1 MVHMLVTQDLD
12 MVTGT
17 RAHETNDAYRL
28 GHQFGN
34 AMLTGA
40 VRMIFGARISDMLS
54 GYRVFSRRFVKS
66 FPALS
71 KGFETE
77 TEFTVHALELQMPVG
92 EQLIKYGARPTGSV
106 SKLRTISDGIRIARV
121 IVILIKD
128 ERPLQFFSAVS
139 LALLLVALALGAPV
153 IAEYVRT
160 GLVPRFPTAIPIS
173 SLVRSRVQ
181 TVAAP
186 VTRTKLTP
194 PP

>member
-1 MVHMLVTQDLD
+1 
-12 MVTGT
+12 
-17 RAHETNDAYRL
+17 
-28 GHQFGN
+28 
-34 AMLTGA
+34 
-40 VRMIFGARISDMLS
+40 
-54 GYRVFSRRFVKS
+54 
-66 FPALS
+66 
-71 KGFETE
+71 
-77 TEFTVHALELQMPVG
+77 MPVG